1 MSAPPDTACVRTPQK
16 CTNKINKL
24 KNGPSLDLWGI
35 FAGCHR
41 DGGTDENRLGPTDKE
56 WALATASP
64 CRPQTF
70 PAGSVPLP
78 LSSPSARR
86 IDPLWGLCPP
96 MPPASAPPSGLA
108 MGRAFLKKS
117 FSSRRCAAKNSEEWR
132 AIRLRIVR
140 RYRNRPEGGM
150 FATEY
155 YARACTV
162 ESDLC
167 PARRRRGK
175 RALLRGLCGA
185 VAV

>member
-1 MSAPPDTACVRTPQK
+1 M
-16 CTNKINKL
+16 
-24 KNGPSLDLWGI
+24 GPHRN
-35 FAGCHR
+35 CHC
-41 DGGTDENRLGPTDKE
+41 DDGTDGNRLGHIDKE
-56 WALATASP
+56 WALAPTSSD
-64 CRPQTF
+64 RPQTF

-96 MPPASAPPSGLA
+96 VPPASAPPSGLA
-108 MGRAFLKKS
+108 TGKAFLKKS
-117 FSSRRCAAKNSEEWR
+117 FSSRRAAAKNSEEWR

-150 FATEY
+150 FATEC
-155 YARACTV
+155 YAMACTV

-185 VAV
+185 VAVCGRVSGA